1 MCTVRICVVRMSCLP
16 IHVSIS
22 WGQKW
27 LLFAMAVDICSVMV
41 QMVSLADR
49 AAIPSQTH
57 RDTSGALELYG
68 ISAALK
74 A

>member
-1 MCTVRICVVRMSCLP
+1 MYCTYMCGSYVLP
-16 IHVSIS
+16 TYTYLYS